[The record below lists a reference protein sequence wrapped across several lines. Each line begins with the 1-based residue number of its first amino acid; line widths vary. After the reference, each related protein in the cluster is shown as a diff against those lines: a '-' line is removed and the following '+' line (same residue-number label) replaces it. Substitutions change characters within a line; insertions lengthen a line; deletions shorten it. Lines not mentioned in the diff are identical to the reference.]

1 VCGRSE
7 PQGRRGGL
15 MYSAGSPEKFEEL
28 VREAL
33 DSIPD
38 EVAGYMSNVDVVVE
52 EAPGKAMAEELGG
65 DPELLLGLYQGI
77 PQTERGDS
85 YSGVLPDRIALY
97 RKNLERAA
105 RSRHEL
111 TQIIRRTVM
120 HELGHHFGLDDD
132 RLDELGW
139 A

>member
-1 VCGRSE
+1 
-7 PQGRRGGL
+7 
-15 MYSAGSPEKFEEL
+15 MYSVGSREKFEEL

-38 EVAGYMSNVDVVVE
+38 EVADLMSNVEVVVE
-52 EAPGKAMAEELGG
+52 DQPSKTTSDELGG
-65 DPELLLGLYQGI
+65 DPDLLLGLYQGI

-85 YSGVLPDRIALY
+85 YYGVLPDRIALY
-97 RKNLERAA
+97 RANLERAA
-105 RSRHEL
+105 RSRYEL
-111 TQIIRRTVM
+111 TQIVRRTVI

-132 RLDELGW
+132 RLEELGW

>member
-1 VCGRSE
+1 V
-7 PQGRRGGL
+7 
-15 MYSAGSPEKFEEL
+15 YSAGSREKFEEL

-38 EVAGYMSNVDVVVE
+38 DVADLMSNVEVVVE
-52 EAPGKAMAEELGG
+52 EGPSKMAAEELGG

-85 YSGVLPDRIALY
+85 YYGVLPDRIALY
-97 RKNLERAA
+97 QKNLERAA
-105 RSRHEL
+105 RSRYEL

-120 HELGHHFGLDDD
+120 HELGHHFGLDDE